1 MPRRK
6 GPARSQRREEFWRRI
21 VAGQPASGR
30 SIRDWC
36 AQHEVTEASF
46 YAWRRTLAQRGIL
59 RSASAKRRRAQV
71 VAVEMAAGPNTS
83 GAPLG
88 LIVGDVRIEIAS
100 GFDEVTLRRLVQM
113 LREPASC

>member
-1 MPRRK
+1 
-6 GPARSQRREEFWRRI
+6 
-21 VAGQPASGR
+21 
-30 SIRDWC
+30 
-36 AQHEVTEASF
+36 
-46 YAWRRTLAQRGIL
+46 
-59 RSASAKRRRAQV
+59 
-71 VAVEMAAGPNTS
+71 MAAGPNTS

>member
-6 GPARSQRREEFWRRI
+6 GPARSRQREEYWRRI
-21 VAGQPASGR
+21 VSRQPASGQ

-36 AQHEVTEASF
+36 VRHEVTEASF

-59 RSASAKRRRAQV
+59 RSASAKMHRAQV

-83 GAPLG
+83 GAPLR
-88 LIVGDVRIEIAS
+88 LIVGEFRIEIAS
-100 GFDEVTLRRLVQM
+100 GFDEGTLRRLISALQ
-113 LREPASC
+113 ESASC